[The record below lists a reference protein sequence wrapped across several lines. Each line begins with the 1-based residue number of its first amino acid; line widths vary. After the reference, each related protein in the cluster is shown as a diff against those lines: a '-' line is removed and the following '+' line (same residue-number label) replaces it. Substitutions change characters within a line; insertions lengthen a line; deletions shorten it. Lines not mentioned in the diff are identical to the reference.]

1 MSNHAA
7 ASFGTALRRL
17 IDHLDSALEQAYRD
31 DGLDF
36 RPRYTPVMRAL
47 IADGELPIRML
58 ADRLGV
64 SHSAVSQTV
73 SQMAASGLVAVTRG
87 EDDARQRIV
96 ALSRTARAMLPRL
109 EDHWRAARIATAS
122 LDTETGGVLVEVINR
137 ANAALARRSMS
148 ERLAELRPANAK
160 PKAAAP
166 TGSREGAA

>member
-1 MSNHAA
+1 MSNHTA
-7 ASFGTALRRL
+7 ASFGAALRRL
-17 IDHLDSALEQAYRD
+17 IDHLDGALEQAYRD

-47 IADGELPIRML
+47 IADGELTIRML

-73 SQMAASGLVAVTRG
+73 SQMAAAGLVAVTRG

-96 ALSRTARAMLPRL
+96 TLSRAGKAMLPRL

-137 ANAALARRSMS
+137 ANAALSRRSMS
-148 ERLAELRPANAK
+148 DRLAELRGAEVQPGR
-160 PKAAAP
+160 AAP
-166 TGSREGAA
+166 TGSREGTA